1 MTVCLAVACKLIC
14 FCSVHLDNELMT
26 ANWQH
31 SIQEIVPK
39 LAFEG
44 NLEGPELELDTQD
57 DLTVSKPT
65 RLMSCSIDTAIVSA
79 W

>member
-1 MTVCLAVACKLIC
+1 
-14 FCSVHLDNELMT
+14 MT